1 MTAEATSR
9 LPYARELKVTEV
21 DGSWVRVKSG
31 RASGWV
37 FAGNLTA
44 DKPSEERGLDG
55 LPLSAAETTA
65 SAAARPLAPAAV
77 EYAERKG
84 LGDAAAQL
92 DWLQEQADAVTAE
105 DVEAF
110 LKENRKGE
118 YQ

>member
-1 MTAEATSR
+1 MPPVR
-9 LPYARELKVTEV
+9 LFVGNLPYQATEDDLRTHFAQVGNPTQIVRPLDRET
-21 DGSWVRVKSG
+21 G
-31 RASGWV
+31 RARG
-37 FAGNLTA
+37 FAF
-44 DKPSEERGLDG
+44 
-55 LPLSAAETTA
+55 
-65 SAAARPLAPAAV
+65 V

-92 DWLQEQADAVTAE
+92 DWLQEKADAVTAE